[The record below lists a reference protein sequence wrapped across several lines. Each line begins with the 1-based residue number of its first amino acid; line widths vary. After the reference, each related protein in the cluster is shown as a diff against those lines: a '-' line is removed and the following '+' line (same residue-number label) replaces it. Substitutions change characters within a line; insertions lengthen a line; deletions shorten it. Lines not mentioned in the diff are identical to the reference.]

1 MNCKWDVIG
10 ETGLRFFGKM
20 SASISHEIKN
30 VLAIINENAGLL
42 EDLTLMADKGVALD
56 PERLKTMAGMLSKQ
70 VQRADGIMKNMNR
83 LAHSIDESVMSV
95 DLGEILGLV
104 LSLSGRF
111 ASRRGVTLSLKPSA
125 VPVTITTNPFFME
138 NLIWRCLDFAMDAA
152 GKGKTVGLI
161 SEELENGARIR
172 FTGLQGIAESM
183 SNRFPGEREKAL
195 LSLLK
200 AEIDADTEAGE
211 LVVVLPGNIIP

>member
-1 MNCKWDVIG
+1 LDVIG

-42 EDLTLMADKGVALD
+42 EDLTLMADKGVAID

-70 VQRADGIMKNMNR
+70 VQRADGIMKNMNK

-111 ASRRGVTLSLKPSA
+111 ASRRGVALSLEPTA
-125 VPVTITTNPFFME
+125 VPVTVTTNPFFME

-152 GKGKTVGLI
+152 SKGKTVGLI

-195 LSLLK
+195 QSLLK